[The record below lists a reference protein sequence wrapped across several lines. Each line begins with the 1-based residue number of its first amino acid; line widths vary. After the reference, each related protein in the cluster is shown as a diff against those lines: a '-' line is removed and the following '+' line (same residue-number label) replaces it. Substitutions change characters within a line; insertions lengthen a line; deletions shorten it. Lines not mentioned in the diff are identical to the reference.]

1 MTSHAVAVSIFL
13 ATANYAYAGSVSDP
27 EVLGIVRK
35 HCLMCHTA
43 KPTHESFREA
53 PKNITLETVADL
65 KKYAAVIFAQT
76 VQTKAMPLGN
86 QTNMTDD
93 ERALLGRWLKELP

>member
-1 MTSHAVAVSIFL
+1 
-13 ATANYAYAGSVSDP
+13 
-27 EVLGIVRK
+27 
-35 HCLMCHTA
+35 
-43 KPTHESFREA
+43 
-53 PKNITLETVADL
+53 
-65 KKYAAVIFAQT
+65 VIFAQT